1 MKKEILVKISVNMM
15 NKFRDFVKENKELNK
30 EKDNR
35 VNKRK
40 EMKEKT

>member
-1 MKKEILVKISVNMM
+1 M
-15 NKFRDFVKENKELNK
+15 NKYRDFVKENKELNK

>member
-1 MKKEILVKISVNMM
+1 M
-15 NKFRDFVKENKELNK
+15 NKYKDFVKENKELNK